1 MIVITLSMNFQ
12 RNLAMFSAFRL
23 RTFLI
28 CLVFMHTIEADDA
41 HELRRKQKLALD
53 QRENDLLQM
62 QRELQIQLQR
72 VHTEQLKLEQPNSEL
87 EEAIDSYEYP
97 SYCAN
102 CLGDTLEHINKNLL
116 SSEFSRKVDSNTRNS
131 IQTEKEIRQLS
142 DHSRLEAIKQQIL
155 LKLNLSEKPNVTSSI
170 PKQFILDTLDRASAS
185 DFKYSMMM
193 MQSDNDNLDA
203 EKLQHLKNESKYD
216 EKDADEDSEAD
227 DFYGKTK
234 EIISFAEKG
243 KSTSL
248 L

>member
-1 MIVITLSMNFQ
+1 MS
-12 RNLAMFSAFRL
+12 RNLAMLGAFKL
-23 RTFLI
+23 RTLLL
-28 CLVFMHTIEADDA
+28 CLVFMHTIEADDDVQ
-41 HELRRKQKLALD
+41 ELRRQQRHALH
-53 QRENDLLQM
+53 QRESDLLHM

-72 VHTEQLKLEQPNSEL
+72 VHAEQLKLQQPESEL
-87 EEAIDSYEYP
+87 EEAINGAEYEYP

-116 SSEFSRKVDSNTRNS
+116 SSEFSRKVDSSTRQT
-131 IQTEKEIRQLS
+131 IQTEKEIKQLS

-170 PKQFILDTLDRASAS
+170 PKQFILDTLDRAGAS

-193 MQSDNDNLDA
+193 MQAENVDG
-203 EKLQHLKNESKYD
+203 EKLQQLRKNESRSE
-216 EKDADEDSEAD
+216 EKEGDEDAEVD

-243 KSTSL
+243 EFGGLRGIKKG
-248 L
+248 